1 MTLHEYLATPES
13 VAPQELIFGALRVAD
28 SPLPAHQ
35 AAVAALFLTL
45 HEHVS
50 ARGLGT
56 VWFAPL
62 DVILDADRAL
72 VVQPDLFVV
81 ASDGVAIVADKVRGA
96 PDLVIEVLSPKPRIG
111 DVEERIAWFRDYGVR
126 ECWLVHQIKRTVEIF
141 QFEGGRL
148 RSSRVHQAHERI
160 ESGVLPEFDHTL
172 GAVLKKSS
180 FV

>member
-1 MTLHEYLATPES
+1 MTLQEYLATPES

-28 SPLPAHQ
+28 SPSPAHQ
-35 AAVAALFLTL
+35 AAVAALFLAL

-50 ARGLGT
+50 ARALGI

-96 PDLVIEVLSPKPRIG
+96 PDLVVEVLSPKPRIG
-111 DVEERIAWFRDYGVR
+111 EVEERVAWFRDYGVR
-126 ECWLVHQIKRTVEIF
+126 ECWLVHQIGRTVEVL
-141 QFEGGRL
+141 QFEGGRIK
-148 RSSRVHQAHERI
+148 SRREHQADERI
-160 ESGVLPEFDHTL
+160 VSGVLPDFDSRV
-172 GAVLKKSS
+172 GAVLSY
-180 FV
+180 